1 MRGIGL
7 LSLLGTFAV
16 AQAASATLVSLTA
29 SLDGLQET
37 PPNASPATG
46 SAVMTLDTVAN
57 TLTMTLD
64 FAGLLGTQSNCHVH
78 GPGGFG
84 VPAGV
89 LVPLPLGTFTDQV
102 FAVTDTIE
110 GHILAGLTYIN
121 VHSSV
126 FPGGEIRGQIL
137 QTVSVDDTPWGK
149 VKALYR

>member
-1 MRGIGL
+1 MRRIGL
-7 LSLLGTFAV
+7 LALAMFAAAQV
-16 AQAASATLVSLTA
+16 APAALVPLSAT
-29 SLDGLQET
+29 LDGLQET
-37 PPNASPATG
+37 PPNASPGTG

-57 TLTMTLD
+57 TLTMTLN
-64 FAGLLGTQSNCHVH
+64 FSGLLGTQSNCHVH

-89 LVPLPLGTFTDQV
+89 LVPLPLGTFSNQV
-102 FAVTDTIE
+102 FAITDTIE

-121 VHSSV
+121 VHSTV